1 MHNQQYTLDDLILD
15 PAFIKWVKKPIQEDG
30 RIWIEWASLSD
41 ANSNIIREARE
52 IILELAK
59 DNDTPLQQELADLWD
74 RIVTTN
80 DAFDLRQK
88 RQIGLTA
95 FLRSWQLVAAVITA
109 LLVVSSLA
117 ILSLDGENEF
127 ETSYGQN
134 KNIQLPDGSIVVLN
148 ANSTVTYSSK
158 WDKDQPREIWLKGE
172 AFFSVKHTSNSQKFI
187 VHTNDLDVQVLGTKF
202 NVNTRR
208 ENTQVILNSGKVKLY
223 LASAADR
230 VVDMKPGE
238 MVNFSKKAEHLEK
251 QTVRASKYSAWVE
264 KKLVFEDA
272 SMKEIAQVLEDTYGL
287 KVKFLDPELLK
298 LTFTGTIDSGNIDLL
313 FTILQKTFNISIIKK
328 EDTITIDSK

>member
-30 RIWIEWASLSD
+30 RICIEWASLSD

>member
-158 WDKDQPREIWLKGE
+158 WDTDQPREIWLKGE

-223 LASAADR
+223 LANAADR